1 MTKYKKTPHISIH
14 LTLDSNPHNNTPH
27 ITIISYY
34 IIIHTHYNT
43 SNITTQSYY
52 NIIHTHYNTPN
63 INTTHLI
70 LHDYTHTHYN
80 TPNIAIHPTIQY
92 TQHYNIKR
100 GSLFNVEL
108 ILKPKN
114 RLQYVYCQYQ

>member
-34 IIIHTHYNT
+34 I
-43 SNITTQSYY
+43 
-52 NIIHTHYNTPN
+52 IIHTHYNTPN